1 MRSNKQKRYD
11 EEFKSSAVKMVIE
24 KGRTIS
30 DVSKSLDV
38 SEPAL
43 MRWVTVAKEPESSE
57 NSRIKE
63 LETEI
68 KKVKRE
74 NENLKD
80 TVDVLKKSIAIFV

>member
-43 MRWVTVAKEPESSE
+43 RRWVTVAKEPESSE
-57 NSRIKE
+57 NSMWIHQRKG
-63 LETEI
+63 
-68 KKVKRE
+68 
-74 NENLKD
+74 ND
-80 TVDVLKKSIAIFV
+80 TYSSRVYS

>member
-1 MRSNKQKRYD
+1 
-11 EEFKSSAVKMVIE
+11 MVIE

-43 MRWVTVAKEPESSE
+43 RHWVIVAKEPESSE

-80 TVDVLKKSIAIFV
+80 TVDIMCS